1 MTLEQKP
8 TTITQLQTSPL
19 RLENVT
25 KHFGAVVAVDH
36 VSLDI
41 PRGAFTTLLG
51 PSGCG
56 KTTLLR
62 IIAGFYEPD
71 EGHIFLD
78 DKCIDQVPT
87 HLRGTAMVFQDY
99 ALWPHMTVFDNI
111 AYGLRMNKT
120 PHNEIDQRVR
130 EVMQL
135 VEMSAELLK
144 RRPSELS
151 GGQQQR
157 VALARALIIR
167 PRVLLLDEPLSN
179 LDAQVRQRLRL
190 EIRSLQRRI
199 AITTVYVTHDQEEAL
214 SMSDVVVVMNQGRVV
229 QVGKP
234 EDIYRRPGTA
244 FVAEFMGVS
253 NVLRGRV
260 TQDGKMVD
268 AGGIHIPYTGAPGS
282 AVTVVFK
289 ADEAE
294 LIADGAST
302 GDAVVFEGDML
313 EAFFFGA
320 MYRHFVQV
328 KNNTI
333 LVDRPTR
340 IEAKRV
346 RFAIPRDKV
355 RVFAEEA
362 VD

>member
-1 MTLEQKP
+1 MEQNSKGVLVS
-8 TTITQLQTSPL
+8 QLQTSPL

-25 KHFGAVVAVDH
+25 KRFGAVTAVER
-36 VSLDI
+36 VSLEI

-78 DKCIDQVPT
+78 DKQIDDVPT

-99 ALWPHMTVFDNI
+99 ALWPHMTVYDNI

-120 PHNEIDQRVR
+120 PQNEIDARVH
-130 EVMQL
+130 ETMQL
-135 VEMSAELLK
+135 VEMPADFLK
-144 RRPSELS
+144 RRPTELS

-179 LDAQVRQRLRL
+179 LDAKVRQRLRL

-199 AITTVYVTHDQEEAL
+199 GITTIYVTHDQEEAL
-214 SMSDVVVVMNQGRVV
+214 SMSDVVVVMNLGRVV

-234 EDIYRRPGTA
+234 EEIYRQPSSA

-253 NVLRGRV
+253 NVLRGKV
-260 TQDGKMVD
+260 AQDGKSVD
-268 AGGIHIPYTGAPGS
+268 AGGISIQYTGAAGS

-294 LIADGAST
+294 PISDPTRAD
-302 GDAVVFEGDML
+302 DAVVIEGDVI

-320 MYRHFVQV
+320 MYRHFVNV
-328 KNNTI
+328 SENTI

-340 IEAKRV
+340 IESKRV
-346 RFAIPRDKV
+346 RLAVPRDKIQ
-355 RVFAEEA
+355 VFADRA
-362 VD
+362 

>member
-8 TTITQLQTSPL
+8 TTIIQLQTSPL

-25 KHFGAVVAVDH
+25 KRFGLVVAAER

-71 EGHIFLD
+71 EGHIYLD
-78 DKCIDQVPT
+78 DKCIDQMPT

-111 AYGLRMNKT
+111 AYGLRMNKA
-120 PHNEIDQRVR
+120 PQNKIDQRVH
-130 EVMQL
+130 ETMQL
-135 VEMSAELLK
+135 VEMHADLLK
-144 RRPSELS
+144 RRPTELS

-179 LDAQVRQRLRL
+179 LDAKVRQRLRL

-199 AITTVYVTHDQEEAL
+199 GITTIYVTHDQEEAL

-234 EDIYRRPGTA
+234 EEIYRQPGSA

-253 NVLRGRV
+253 NVLRGKV

-268 AGGIHIPYTGAPGS
+268 AGGFCVPYTGAPNR

-294 LIADGAST
+294 LIAAGAAP
-302 GDAVVFEGDML
+302 GDAVVFEGDLL

-320 MYRHFVQV
+320 MYRHFVLV
-328 KNNTI
+328 NDNTI

-340 IEAKRV
+340 IEAKRM

-355 RVFAEEA
+355 RVFAEEE
-362 VD
+362 